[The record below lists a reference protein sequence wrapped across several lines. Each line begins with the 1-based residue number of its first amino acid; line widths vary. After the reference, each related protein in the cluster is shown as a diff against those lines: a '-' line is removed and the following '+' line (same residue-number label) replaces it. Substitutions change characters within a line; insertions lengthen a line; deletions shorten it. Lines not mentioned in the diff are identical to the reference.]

1 MCAFLTL
8 VFWLDYTPLTVWSSL
23 IPHSR
28 DRYHSTYFLLSF
40 LTIFICTSY
49 DQQEK
54 NFFSPSPAATA
65 DQKNQRPNLKLSTLQ
80 TKKFFFIFFSREI
93 NPLIFCHFSCIHG
106 FYIVCKICSSVIGSF
121 IFYLLPDASGL
132 ELRSLI
138 GNVSDKI
145 FSPNFE
151 TSDHLMKFFT
161 FFYFLFAVLLSE
173 LWNWYHCNQ
182 LEKCSL
188 MVPKFWLY
196 DKILTDLLFRRL
208 TTIKH

>member
-1 MCAFLTL
+1 MRIFNIGFLTRL
-8 VFWLDYTPLTVWSSL
+8 HPPYRLELAHPTFSGPVPFDVLFAGLSNNIYLHELRPPGKKIFFALSSSNCRPKKSKTQSQTL
-23 IPHSR
+23 
-28 DRYHSTYFLLSF
+28 
-40 LTIFICTSY
+40 
-49 DQQEK
+49 K
-54 NFFSPSPAATA
+54 SP
-65 DQKNQRPNLKLSTLQ
+65 N
-80 TKKFFFIFFSREI
+80 KKVFFIFFSREI

-138 GNVSDKI
+138 GNVSDKN

-173 LWNWYHCNQ
+173 LWN
-182 LEKCSL
+182 
-188 MVPKFWLY
+188 
-196 DKILTDLLFRRL
+196 
-208 TTIKH
+208 